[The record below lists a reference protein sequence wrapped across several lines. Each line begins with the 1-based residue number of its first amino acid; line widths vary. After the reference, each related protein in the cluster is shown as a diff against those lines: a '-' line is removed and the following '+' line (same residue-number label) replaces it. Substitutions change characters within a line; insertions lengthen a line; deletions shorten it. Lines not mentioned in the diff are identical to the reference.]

1 MSNRDSLEQGNNEK
15 LYQYF
20 LEEERKYKAAR
31 IALGLKR
38 AREQGRVIISRV
50 PFGYRSSYGKLQ
62 IDVQEAKVVEKVF
75 QYLAEEKSYKSVSTC
90 LIVMDILIR
99 IGLGLQV
106 ISD

>member
-38 AREQGRVIISRV
+38 ARQIKSYGIGFYYDGTLSGYWFFKWCIISS
-50 PFGYRSSYGKLQ
+50 FL
-62 IDVQEAKVVEKVF
+62 
-75 QYLAEEKSYKSVSTC
+75 
-90 LIVMDILIR
+90 
-99 IGLGLQV
+99 
-106 ISD
+106 